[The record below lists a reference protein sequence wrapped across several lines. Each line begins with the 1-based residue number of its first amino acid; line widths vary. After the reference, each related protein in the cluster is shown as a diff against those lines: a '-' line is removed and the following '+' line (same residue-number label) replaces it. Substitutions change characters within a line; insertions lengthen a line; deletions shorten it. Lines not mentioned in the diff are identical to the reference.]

1 MRRNRV
7 DVGQHHAAQTFLAFQ
22 RFHNLVDKQASLI
35 DPEALRLVCDECAH
49 GLDASAGVPA
59 LDVTQR
65 SEEELVETH
74 LFLRSVNDHRVTGQF
89 HNMEETLR
97 EAKPGEHGSLE
108 GVTNLHVLQLGIIDK
123 IAKPVQE
130 VDVHQV
136 NAIYQSPVA
145 LIELLKVNVEN
156 VERLTADM
164 STNNLAQ
171 FGGIP

>member
-1 MRRNRV
+1 M
-7 DVGQHHAAQTFLAFQ
+7 
-22 RFHNLVDKQASLI
+22 
-35 DPEALRLVCDECAH
+35 
-49 GLDASAGVPA
+49 PA

-74 LFLRSVNDHRVTGQF
+74 LFLRSVNDHRVAGQF

-97 EAKPGEHGSLE
+97 HAKPGEHGSLE
-108 GVTNLHVLQLGIIDK
+108 GVANLHVLQLGIIDK
-123 IAKPVQE
+123 VAEPVQE

-156 VERLTADM
+156 VERLIADM
-164 STNNLAQ
+164 PTNNLAQ
-171 FGGIP
+171 LGSMAWTHGAADGPFMMRADPAEVLPDLQLVGFRVHYQLNADVLQLVDSASNRN